1 MLFGKGGWPGVE
13 FVAKVYLLSLLS
25 YPFPLH
31 RLPVLDRRHVY
42 SWGFGLGF
50 IFVDLVSVDSAS
62 GKLLVGISVHYLN
75 STRVRA

>member
-42 SWGFGLGF
+42 SWGVGLGV

-62 GKLLVGISVHYLN
+62 GKGKLLVSIN
-75 STRVRA
+75 VRS